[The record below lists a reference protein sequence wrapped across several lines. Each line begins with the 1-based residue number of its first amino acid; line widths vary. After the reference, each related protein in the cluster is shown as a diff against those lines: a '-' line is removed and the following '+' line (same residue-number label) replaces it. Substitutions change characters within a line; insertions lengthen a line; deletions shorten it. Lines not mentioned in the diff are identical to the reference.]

1 MFGGGRF
8 VRSLMNG
15 NPVSINHESIENLHD
30 QCFRVLR
37 WYQDVN
43 AVEVY
48 DTQRGCFVGL
58 QGVGSQWHR
67 HPEIE
72 ITLVTSG
79 SGIRVIGD
87 ESITIPNS
95 ESLVVLGRGLPHY
108 WKFNG
113 KSSGVSVQFSDI
125 RLLGLLPEQSRV
137 EAKEFIDRASFGL
150 EFANSDRDIAMA
162 VLQQLSGDTVGESH
176 LENFGLFLQLIGK
189 LARVP
194 VDATRRISSM
204 SFDGSFNEDNYFEMQ
219 IAVDW
224 IMSNYQSEIRLVDVL
239 ELIKMS
245 KTSFSRHFG
254 KFTGL
259 SFSKFVNETRISNA
273 CLLLHSTEYSISEIA
288 LDSGFSNLSNFNR
301 LFRQSKGMAPS
312 QYRAGPV
319 SSSKR

>member
-1 MFGGGRF
+1 
-8 VRSLMNG
+8 
-15 NPVSINHESIENLHD
+15 
-30 QCFRVLR
+30 
-37 WYQDVN
+37 
-43 AVEVY
+43 
-48 DTQRGCFVGL
+48 
-58 QGVGSQWHR
+58 
-67 HPEIE
+67 
-72 ITLVTSG
+72 
-79 SGIRVIGD
+79 
-87 ESITIPNS
+87 
-95 ESLVVLGRGLPHY
+95 
-108 WKFNG
+108 
-113 KSSGVSVQFSDI
+113 VQFSDI

-150 EFANSDRDIAMA
+150 EFDNSDRDIAMA

-224 IMSNYQSEIRLVDVL
+224 IMSNYQSEIRLMDVL

-312 QYRAGPV
+312 QYRTA
-319 SSSKR
+319 S

>member
-1 MFGGGRF
+1 M
-8 VRSLMNG
+8 
-15 NPVSINHESIENLHD
+15 SINHETVENLHHE
-30 QCFRVLR
+30 CFRVLR
-37 WYQDVN
+37 WYENVN
-43 AVEVY
+43 AVEVF
-48 DTQRGCFVGL
+48 DSQRQCFVGL

-79 SGIRVIGD
+79 TGIRVIGD
-87 ESITIPNS
+87 ESTNIPTS
-95 ESLVVLGRGLPHY
+95 ESLVILGRGLPHY
-108 WKFNG
+108 WKFNST
-113 KSSGVSVQFSDI
+113 SSGICIQFNDS
-125 RLLGLLPEQSRV
+125 RLLGLLTEKSRV

-150 EFANSDRDIAMA
+150 EFANEERDAAMEI
-162 VLQQLSGDTVGESH
+162 LLQLSSELESKGG
-176 LENFGLFLQLIGK
+176 LQKFGLFLQLIGT
-189 LARVP
+189 LAQVEP
-194 VDATRRISSM
+194 DTTRRISSM
-204 SFDGSFNEDNYFEMQ
+204 SFDGLFNEDNYFEMQ

-239 ELIKMS
+239 ELVKMS

-301 LFRQSKGMAPS
+301 LFRQSKGIAPS
-312 QYRAGPV
+312 QYRAG
-319 SSSKR
+319 S